1 MRKCRSRQIYSYDF
15 YVSKLNI
22 LRAICGHIFT
32 QVPKFNWIL
41 VIVSYL
47 YDREE
52 YNFSTW
58 IRLTRQEWA
67 VKELVW
73 SFRSSL

>member
-1 MRKCRSRQIYSYDF
+1 MRKCCSRKIYSYDF

-22 LRAICGHIFT
+22 LRAICGKIFKSLIGF
-32 QVPKFNWIL
+32 VK
-41 VIVSYL
+41 VSYI

-58 IRLTRQEWA
+58 IRLTRQE
-67 VKELVW
+67 
-73 SFRSSL
+73 